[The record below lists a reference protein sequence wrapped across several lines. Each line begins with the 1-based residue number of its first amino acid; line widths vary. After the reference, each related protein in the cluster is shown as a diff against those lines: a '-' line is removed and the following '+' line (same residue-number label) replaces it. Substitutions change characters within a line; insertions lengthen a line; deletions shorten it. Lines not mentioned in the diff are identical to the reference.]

1 MAKSRSRSPMWK
13 PRPPSQRSPE
23 RNRHRQD
30 YYHNNND
37 FHRDSRRSTHWE
49 DDQHR
54 QNNSRFDSYSHFG
67 DNLFEQ
73 GTFDTN
79 LRRSPFEAI
88 NRLKRVYSPERRGES
103 NRRFPPKSPEEANYR
118 ENTRNFHN
126 HRNHER
132 NGDNPMVHNN
142 GFKAARRENN
152 FHRPYSRDHNKNWHE
167 NDGCWNQHDPAN
179 QYLSPHRRRPEEHER
194 KSFQK
199 RYPEDDYREHEPHHK
214 RAREAERHDFR
225 PPLKS
230 SHWKDGH
237 LERTYY
243 TKEWSKDMEHRDPTP
258 FVHEK
263 HSGALIKIE
272 YDYGHQSPTHVYT
285 EPMLQDGHAER
296 HSHVERHNRHEERK
310 NESTKTSQYHKT
322 SDSSR
327 ERRRYDDRSLEPL
340 SKYSSKKHDNNIVSK
355 NGIDV
360 KQASPKHKEKIKE
373 GDYHGRKE
381 DEYQKDP
388 ISPLHLRSQSP
399 QTPDPKGVLKI
410 TSEKESIVVNLDLKK
425 SSDKYRQ
432 PHEQRNKP
440 KHLPPSLSNPTQG
453 QGFPEDKQILVGDIQ
468 KRSNSTSK
476 DRQLSHDLVAV
487 AGKETFHPVFEH
499 LESSLVGGANATNS
513 EFTKKI
519 ITIIHEVKA
528 NNFRSTGLSLHERFS
543 KLQEESNKQ
552 ELNLNPTPQINPE
565 IHRRIDISL
574 EELQSKSLHKT
585 VEVAPGSHRL
595 IEDPNDLR
603 HDIER
608 RRKQRLHSEQNG
620 TADTSYGSSD
630 ASSSC
635 YTHPYQETREFQSS
649 SRVSRPP
656 FRISTGR
663 LPVRGAYYRGNP
675 NQYHS
680 SLNNFEDTDEIRK
693 PYKGWGNPAARI

>member
-1 MAKSRSRSPMWK
+1 MWK

-88 NRLKRVYSPERRGES
+88 NRLKRAYSPERRGES

-152 FHRPYSRDHNKNWHE
+152 FHRPYNRDHNKNWHE

-199 RYPEDDYREHEPHHK
+199 
-214 RAREAERHDFR
+214 
-225 PPLKS
+225 
-230 SHWKDGH
+230 
-237 LERTYY
+237 
-243 TKEWSKDMEHRDPTP
+243 
-258 FVHEK
+258 
-263 HSGALIKIE
+263 
-272 YDYGHQSPTHVYT
+272 
-285 EPMLQDGHAER
+285 
-296 HSHVERHNRHEERK
+296 
-310 NESTKTSQYHKT
+310 
-322 SDSSR
+322 
-327 ERRRYDDRSLEPL
+327 
-340 SKYSSKKHDNNIVSK
+340 
-355 NGIDV
+355 
-360 KQASPKHKEKIKE
+360 
-373 GDYHGRKE
+373 
-381 DEYQKDP
+381 
-388 ISPLHLRSQSP
+388 
-399 QTPDPKGVLKI
+399 
-410 TSEKESIVVNLDLKK
+410 
-425 SSDKYRQ
+425 RQ

-499 LESSLVGGANATNS
+499 LESSLVGVANATNS